1 MRISVAADEDTGVA
15 RDAVEELR
23 RRGHQVLTHGV
34 LEPAERNDWAW
45 A

>member
-1 MRISVAADEDTGVA
+1 VVIMRISVAADEDTGVA

-23 RRGHQVLTHGV
+23 RRGHQVLTH
-34 LEPAERNDWAW
+34 AERNDWAW